1 MEVRTLK
8 ATSKETKQHICK
20 AKPKGLPNQN
30 GKKNDEKLER
40 IEVGPWCGCHLQK
53 KETNKM
59 GERYLNYKVC
69 EIELVQKEDHPKDPL
84 NK

>member
-40 IEVGPWCGCHLQK
+40 IEVGP
-53 KETNKM
+53 
-59 GERYLNYKVC
+59 
-69 EIELVQKEDHPKDPL
+69 
-84 NK
+84 